1 MQCLMPIYLQ
11 CHQLAG
17 NIMDT
22 LIFTSS
28 NKNFIYETDQFII
41 NGSVFIDADIMQ
53 SFTGDVRTND
63 KNSDYIAN
71 IRVGKE
77 GDRDTFDVSGVN
89 PENID
94 AVVALLK
101 TLYTKLEEE
110 FTVKS
115 ENSESLVKP

>member
-1 MQCLMPIYLQ
+1 MQWLMKVYLQ

-41 NGSVFIDADIMQ
+41 HGSVFIDADIMQ

-63 KNSDYIAN
+63 ENSDYIAN

-77 GDRDTFDVSGVN
+77 GDRDTFDVSGVS

-94 AVVALLK
+94 AIVALLK
-101 TLYTKLEEE
+101 TLYTKLKEE
-110 FTVKS
+110 FTIKS

>member
-1 MQCLMPIYLQ
+1 MQVWLQ
-11 CHQLAG
+11 CRQLAG

-41 NGSVFIDADIMQ
+41 HGSVFIDADIMQ

-63 KNSDYIAN
+63 ENSDYIAN

-101 TLYTKLEEE
+101 TLYTKLKEE

>member
-1 MQCLMPIYLQ
+1 MQCLRTVWLQ

-17 NIMDT
+17 NTMDT

-28 NKNFIYETDQFII
+28 NKNFIYETDHFII
-41 NGSVFIDADIMQ
+41 HGSVFIDTDIMQ

-63 KNSDYIAN
+63 ENSDYIAS

-77 GDRDTFDVSGVN
+77 GDHNTFEVSGVS

-94 AVVALLK
+94 AVVLLLK
-101 TLYTKLEEE
+101 TLYTKLKEE

>member
-1 MQCLMPIYLQ
+1 MKVYLQ

-41 NGSVFIDADIMQ
+41 HGSVFIDADIMQ

-77 GDRDTFDVSGVN
+77 GDRDTFDVSGVS

-101 TLYTKLEEE
+101 NLYTKLKEE

-115 ENSESLVKP
+115 EDSELLVKP

>member
-1 MQCLMPIYLQ
+1 MKVCLQ
-11 CHQLAG
+11 CRQLAG

-28 NKNFIYETDQFII
+28 NKNFIYKTDQFII
-41 NGSVFIDADIMQ
+41 HGSVFIDADIMQ

>member
-1 MQCLMPIYLQ
+1 MQCLMQIYLQ

-41 NGSVFIDADIMQ
+41 HGSVFIDADIMQ

-63 KNSDYIAN
+63 ENSDYIAN

-77 GDRDTFDVSGVN
+77 VDRDTFEVSGVN

-94 AVVALLK
+94 VVVALLK
-101 TLYTKLEEE
+101 TLYTKLKEE

>member
-1 MQCLMPIYLQ
+1 MQWLMQVWLQ
-11 CHQLAG
+11 CRQLAG

-41 NGSVFIDADIMQ
+41 HGSVFIDADIMQ

-63 KNSDYIAN
+63 ENSDYIAN

-77 GDRDTFDVSGVN
+77 VDRDTFEVSGVN

-94 AVVALLK
+94 VVVALLK
-101 TLYTKLEEE
+101 TLYTKLKEE

>member
-1 MQCLMPIYLQ
+1 MQWLMKVCLQ

-41 NGSVFIDADIMQ
+41 HGSVFIDADIMQ

-77 GDRDTFDVSGVN
+77 GDRDTFDVSGVS
-89 PENID
+89 PEKID
-94 AVVALLK
+94 AVVALWK
-101 TLYTKLEEE
+101 TLYTKLKEE

-115 ENSESLVKP
+115 EDSESLVKP

>member
-1 MQCLMPIYLQ
+1 MQWLMQIYLQ

-41 NGSVFIDADIMQ
+41 HGSVFIDADIMQ

-77 GDRDTFDVSGVN
+77 GDRDTFDVSGVS

-101 TLYTKLEEE
+101 TLYTKLKEE

-115 ENSESLVKP
+115 EDSESLVKP

>member
-41 NGSVFIDADIMQ
+41 HGSVFIDADIMQ
-53 SFTGDVRTND
+53 SFTGDVRTNN

-77 GDRDTFDVSGVN
+77 GDRDTFDVFGVS

-94 AVVALLK
+94 VVVLLLK
-101 TLYTKLEEE
+101 TLYTKLKEE

>member
-41 NGSVFIDADIMQ
+41 HGSVFIDADIMQ

>member
-1 MQCLMPIYLQ
+1 MQWLMKVCLQ

-41 NGSVFIDADIMQ
+41 HGSVFIDADIMQ

-101 TLYTKLEEE
+101 TLYTKLKEE

-115 ENSESLVKP
+115 ENSESLVKS

>member
-1 MQCLMPIYLQ
+1 MKICLQ

-17 NIMDT
+17 NTMDT

-28 NKNFIYETDQFII
+28 NKNFIYETDQFVIH
-41 NGSVFIDADIMQ
+41 GSVFIDTDIMQ

-63 KNSDYIAN
+63 KNSDYIAS

-77 GDRDTFDVSGVN
+77 EDRDTFDISGVS

-94 AVVALLK
+94 DVVVLLK
-101 TLYTKLEEE
+101 TLYTKLKEE